1 MEMNENPLKIENIY
15 VIYFWICLDKNLL
28 FFYENYNH
36 KIKWQTREICLFSNS
51 SSTLWQ
57 ALDYITGIAPE
68 FKIRGSRKELNNVYL
83 SSTSNSSTNPWKQS
97 KQ

>member
-36 KIKWQTREICLFSNS
+36 KLNDKQEKFACSQILPLPCGRPGTILLVLLQNLRSEGREKN
-51 SSTLWQ
+51 
-57 ALDYITGIAPE
+57 
-68 FKIRGSRKELNNVYL
+68 
-83 SSTSNSSTNPWKQS
+83 
-97 KQ
+97 